1 MTEQQALW
9 SVDETT
15 SIRSYTLGNFRTI
28 PQIQQ
33 ISEETQFETVSQ
45 LIASSVSL
53 QMALAVLVVG
63 LIIIVTVY
71 RKFSSWIQTQ
81 KFSYTRPHI
90 SRFVRTAM
98 LAFFAIGLVS
108 SVNAYIQAFE
118 LFDEQDVT
126 LTDELSPSQ
135 TFAKILNTIN
145 ILVIGYT
152 ISHLIPIALNKR
164 EKTILEREDFESWKE
179 LKGFKDDNGDLFHK
193 IFKWVPPKIL
203 PEDLTKEEF
212 EKNLQTKEGL
222 NFLENYRTSKNVA
235 LGSYEKLVT
244 DPFEEWKKAER
255 KKYEKYFD
263 DCISGNNQMG
273 RKLVPGTKPQ
283 EIYPIDIWREVKRQR
298 EYEPIIPA
306 SKPSGHAKLQKER
319 VPKSAKQILPIGI
332 FVATVIGVV
341 GWWGVDL
348 FILATATGGM
358 ALGVGLALKETME
371 NYFAYILIRKDKI
384 FAEGDRVQLESG
396 YNGLVHRIT
405 PRVTY
410 VRHGLNESLAIIPTR
425 QLVSAEIINF
435 TKEIKLVPAIV
446 YVGVSYLN
454 DPKQVSAILVKV
466 GKRALI
472 EVKDSAGH
480 HIARQVRCP
489 YLDENKPSCGCD
501 KDLHV
506 DITQPTVRFNKF
518 NDSALD
524 FLVLVYVRDYGSQ
537 FKMKSDMRVI
547 MYEEFKKYDIRVPW
561 PIRTVYQGDEK
572 REAQEIAEREDK
584 RKQVVDEFGIGD
596 VASAEED

>member
-1 MTEQQALW
+1 MVEEL
-9 SVDETT
+9 
-15 SIRSYTLGNFRTI
+15 
-28 PQIQQ
+28 
-33 ISEETQFETVSQ
+33 SEFSAGQFETVSQ
-45 LIASSVSL
+45 LLASSVSL

-90 SRFVRTAM
+90 SRFARTAM

-164 EKTILEREDFESWKE
+164 EKTILEREDFESWKG
-179 LKGFKDDNGDLFHK
+179 LKGFKDDDGDLFHK
-193 IFKWVPPKIL
+193 IFKWIPPKML
-203 PEDLTKEEF
+203 PEDLSKEEF

-222 NFLENYRTSKNVA
+222 NFLENYRTSKDVA
-235 LGSYEKLVT
+235 LGSYEKLVS
-244 DPFEEWKKAER
+244 DPFEEWKKSVR
-255 KKYEKYFD
+255 KKYERYFD
-263 DCISGNNQMG
+263 DCVSGNNQTG

-283 EIYPIDIWREVKRQR
+283 EIYPIDVWREVKRQQ
-298 EYEPIIPA
+298 EYEPLIPA
-306 SKPSGHAKLQKER
+306 SKPSGNAELQKER
-319 VPKSAKQILPIGI
+319 VPKSAKQIIPIGI

-358 ALGVGLALKETME
+358 ALGIGLALKETME

-384 FAEGDRVQLESG
+384 FTEGDRVQLESG
-396 YNGLVHRIT
+396 YNGYVHRIT

-425 QLVSAEIINF
+425 QLVTAEIINF

-446 YVGVSYLN
+446 DVGVSYLN
-454 DPKQVSAILVKV
+454 DPKQVAAILVKV

-472 EVKDSAGH
+472 EVKDSNGH
-480 HIARQVRCP
+480 HVARQTRCP
-489 YLDENKPSCGCD
+489 YLDQNKPSCGCD
-501 KDLHV
+501 KDIHV
-506 DITQPTVRFNKF
+506 DIAQPTVRFNKF
-518 NDSALD
+518 NDSSLD
-524 FLVLVYVRDYGSQ
+524 FAIIVYVRDYGSQ

-547 MYEEFKKYDIRVPW
+547 MYEEFKRYDIRIPW

-572 REAQEIAEREDK
+572 REASEIAEHESK
-584 RKQVVDEFGIGD
+584 RKQVIDEFGIGD
-596 VASAEED
+596 LARGEGD

>member
-1 MTEQQALW
+1 MAEEFPEI
-9 SVDETT
+9 SV
-15 SIRSYTLGNFRTI
+15 G
-28 PQIQQ
+28 
-33 ISEETQFETVSQ
+33 QFETVSQ
-45 LIASSVSL
+45 LLASSTSL
-53 QMALAVLVVG
+53 QMALVALVVG
-63 LIIIVTVY
+63 LIIIACGY
-71 RKFSSWIQTQ
+71 RLFSRWTQTR
-81 KFSYTRPHI
+81 KFSYTSPHI
-90 SRFVRTAM
+90 SRFARTAM

-108 SVNAYIQAFE
+108 SVNAYIQIFE
-118 LFDEQDVT
+118 FFDEYAIT
-126 LTDELSPSQ
+126 STDELSPMQ

-164 EKTILEREDFESWKE
+164 EKSTLEREDFENWKE
-179 LKGFKDDNGDLFHK
+179 LKGFKDDEDNLFHN
-193 IFKWVPPKIL
+193 IFKWIPPKTL

-222 NFLENYRTSKNVA
+222 NFLENYRTSKGVSI
-235 LGSYEKLVT
+235 GSYEKQV
-244 DPFEEWKKAER
+244 DDAFKEWQKAER
-255 KKYEKYFD
+255 KKYEKYLNS
-263 DCISGNNQMG
+263 CISGNNQTG
-273 RKLVPGTKPQ
+273 RKLVLGSKPR
-283 EIYPIDIWREVKRQR
+283 EIYPIDVWREVKRQSG
-298 EYEPIIPA
+298 YDPIIPA
-306 SKPSGHAKLQKER
+306 SKPSGHAELQEER
-319 VPKSAKQILPIGI
+319 VPKSAKQVLPIGI
-332 FVATVIGVV
+332 FVATVVGVV
-341 GWWGVDL
+341 GWWGIDL

-358 ALGVGLALKETME
+358 ALGIGLALKETME

-384 FAEGDRVQLESG
+384 FVEGDRVQLESG

-425 QLVSAEIINF
+425 QLVSAEIINY

-446 YVGVSYLN
+446 DVGVSYLN
-454 DPKQVSAILVKV
+454 DPKQVAAILVKI

-480 HIARQVRCP
+480 HIARQIRCP
-489 YLDENKPSCGCD
+489 YLDQNKPSCGCD
-501 KDLHV
+501 KDIHV
-506 DITQPTVRFNKF
+506 DIAQPTVRFNKF

-524 FLVLVYVRDYGSQ
+524 FAVIVYVRDYGSQ

-572 REAQEIAEREDK
+572 REAQEIAEHESK
-584 RKQVVDEFGIGD
+584 RKQITDEFGMGD
-596 VASAEED
+596 LARGEGDE

>member
-1 MTEQQALW
+1 MVEEL
-9 SVDETT
+9 
-15 SIRSYTLGNFRTI
+15 
-28 PQIQQ
+28 
-33 ISEETQFETVSQ
+33 SEFSAGQFATVSQ
-45 LIASSVSL
+45 LLASSVSL

-90 SRFVRTAM
+90 SRFARTAM

-118 LFDEQDVT
+118 LFDEQAVT

-273 RKLVPGTKPQ
+273 RKLVPGTKLQ
-283 EIYPIDIWREVKRQR
+283 EIYPIDVWREEKRQR
-298 EYEPIIPA
+298 EYEPVIPA
-306 SKPSGHAKLQKER
+306 SKPSGHAELQEER
-319 VPKSAKQILPIGI
+319 VPKSAKQVLPIGI
-332 FVATVIGVV
+332 FVGTVIGVV

-384 FAEGDRVQLESG
+384 FTEGDRVQLESG
-396 YNGLVHRIT
+396 YNGYVHRIT

-425 QLVSAEIINF
+425 QLVSAEIINY

-446 YVGVSYLN
+446 DVGVSYLN
-454 DPKQVSAILVKV
+454 DPKQVAAILVKI
-466 GKRALI
+466 GKRALV

-480 HIARQVRCP
+480 HIARQIRCP
-489 YLDENKPSCGCD
+489 YLDQNKPSCGCD
-501 KDLHV
+501 KDIHV
-506 DITQPTVRFNKF
+506 DIAQPTVRFNKF

-524 FLVLVYVRDYGSQ
+524 FAVIVYVRDYGSQ

-572 REAQEIAEREDK
+572 REAQEIAEHESK
-584 RKQVVDEFGIGD
+584 RQQVTDEYGIGD
-596 VASAEED
+596 LALGGED

>member
-1 MTEQQALW
+1 MVEEL
-9 SVDETT
+9 
-15 SIRSYTLGNFRTI
+15 
-28 PQIQQ
+28 
-33 ISEETQFETVSQ
+33 SEFSAGQFETVSQ
-45 LIASSVSL
+45 LITSSVSL

-118 LFDEQDVT
+118 LFDEQDIT

-319 VPKSAKQILPIGI
+319 VPKSAKQIIPIGI
-332 FVATVIGVV
+332 FVGTVIGVV

-425 QLVSAEIINF
+425 QLVTAEIINF

-454 DPKQVSAILVKV
+454 DPKQVAAILVKI

-480 HIARQVRCP
+480 HLARQIRCP
-489 YLDENKPSCGCD
+489 YLDQNKPSCGCD
-501 KDLHV
+501 KDIHV
-506 DITQPTVRFNKF
+506 DISQPTVRFNKF

-572 REAQEIAEREDK
+572 REAQEIAEHESK
-584 RKQVVDEFGIGD
+584 RKQVTDEYGIGD
-596 VASAEED
+596 LAHGGED

>member
-1 MTEQQALW
+1 MAEEITEF
-9 SVDETT
+9 SV
-15 SIRSYTLGNFRTI
+15 G
-28 PQIQQ
+28 
-33 ISEETQFETVSQ
+33 QFETVSQ
-45 LIASSVSL
+45 LLSSSASL
-53 QMALAVLVVG
+53 QMALVALVVG
-63 LIIIVTVY
+63 LIIIACGY
-71 RKFSSWIQTQ
+71 RLFSRWTQTR

-90 SRFVRTAM
+90 SRFARTAM

-108 SVNAYIQAFE
+108 SVNAYIQVFE

-126 LTDELSPSQ
+126 LAGDLSPSQ

-164 EKTILEREDFESWKE
+164 EKSTLEREDFENWKE
-179 LKGFKDDNGDLFHK
+179 LKGFKDDEADLFHN
-193 IFKWVPPKIL
+193 IFKWIPPKML
-203 PEDLTKEEF
+203 PEDLSKEEF

-222 NFLENYRTSKNVA
+222 NFLENYRTSKDVA
-235 LGSYEKLVT
+235 LGSYEKLVS
-244 DPFEEWKKAER
+244 DPFEEWKRAVR
-255 KKYEKYFD
+255 KKYEQYFD
-263 DCISGNNQMG
+263 DCVSGNNQTG

-283 EIYPIDIWREVKRQR
+283 EIYPIDVWREVKRQQ
-298 EYEPIIPA
+298 EYEPLIPA
-306 SKPSGHAKLQKER
+306 SKPSGNAELQKER
-319 VPKSAKQILPIGI
+319 VPKSAKQIIPIGI

-358 ALGVGLALKETME
+358 ALGIGLALKETME

-454 DPKQVSAILVKV
+454 DPKQVAAILVKI

-480 HIARQVRCP
+480 HLARQIRCP
-489 YLDENKPSCGCD
+489 YLDQNKPSCGCD
-501 KDLHV
+501 KDIHV
-506 DITQPTVRFNKF
+506 DISQPTVRFNKF

-547 MYEEFKKYDIRVPW
+547 MYEEFKKYDIRIPW

-572 REAQEIAEREDK
+572 REAQEIAEHESK
-584 RKQVVDEFGIGD
+584 RQQVTDEYGIGD
-596 VASAEED
+596 LAHGGED

>member
-1 MTEQQALW
+1 MVEEL
-9 SVDETT
+9 
-15 SIRSYTLGNFRTI
+15 
-28 PQIQQ
+28 
-33 ISEETQFETVSQ
+33 SEFSAGQFETVSQ

-118 LFDEQDVT
+118 LFDEQAVT

-222 NFLENYRTSKNVA
+222 NFLENYRTSKDVA

-244 DPFEEWKKAER
+244 DPFEEWKKAVR
-255 KKYEKYFD
+255 KKYEQYFD
-263 DCISGNNQMG
+263 DCVSGNNQTG

-319 VPKSAKQILPIGI
+319 VPKSAKQIIPIGI
-332 FVATVIGVV
+332 FVGTVIGVV

-358 ALGVGLALKETME
+358 ALGIGLALKETME

-454 DPKQVSAILVKV
+454 DPKQVAAILVKI

-572 REAQEIAEREDK
+572 REAQEIAEHESK
-584 RKQVVDEFGIGD
+584 RKQVTDEYGIGD
-596 VASAEED
+596 LAHGGED

>member
-1 MTEQQALW
+1 MVEEL
-9 SVDETT
+9 
-15 SIRSYTLGNFRTI
+15 
-28 PQIQQ
+28 
-33 ISEETQFETVSQ
+33 SEFSAGQFETVSQ

-118 LFDEQDVT
+118 LFDEQDIT

-319 VPKSAKQILPIGI
+319 VPKSAKQIIPIGI
-332 FVATVIGVV
+332 FVGTVIGVV

-358 ALGVGLALKETME
+358 ALGIGLALKETME

>member
-1 MTEQQALW
+1 MVE
-9 SVDETT
+9 E
-15 SIRSYTLGNFRTI
+15 
-28 PQIQQ
+28 
-33 ISEETQFETVSQ
+33 ISEFSAGQFETVSQ
-45 LIASSVSL
+45 LLASSVSL

-90 SRFVRTAM
+90 SRFARTAM

-118 LFDEQDVT
+118 LFDEQAVT

-179 LKGFKDDNGDLFHK
+179 LKGFKDDDGDLFHK

-222 NFLENYRTSKNVA
+222 NFLENYRTSKDVA

-244 DPFEEWKKAER
+244 DPFEEWKKAVR
-255 KKYEKYFD
+255 KKYEKYFN
-263 DCISGNNQMG
+263 DCISGNNQTG

-319 VPKSAKQILPIGI
+319 VPKSAKQIIPIGI
-332 FVATVIGVV
+332 FVGTVIGVV

-384 FAEGDRVQLESG
+384 FTEGDRVQLESG
-396 YNGLVHRIT
+396 YNGYVHRIT

-454 DPKQVSAILVKV
+454 DPKQVAAILVKI

-480 HIARQVRCP
+480 HLARQIRCP
-489 YLDENKPSCGCD
+489 YLDQNKPSCGCD
-501 KDLHV
+501 KDIHV
-506 DITQPTVRFNKF
+506 DISQPTVRFNKF
-518 NDSALD
+518 NDSSLD
-524 FLVLVYVRDYGSQ
+524 FAVIVYVRDYGSQ

-572 REAQEIAEREDK
+572 REAQEIAEHESK
-584 RKQVVDEFGIGD
+584 RKQVTDEYGIGD
-596 VASAEED
+596 LAHGGED

>member
-1 MTEQQALW
+1 MAEEL
-9 SVDETT
+9 
-15 SIRSYTLGNFRTI
+15 
-28 PQIQQ
+28 
-33 ISEETQFETVSQ
+33 SEFSAGQFETVSQ
-45 LIASSVSL
+45 LLASSVSL
-53 QMALAVLVVG
+53 QMALVVLVVG
-63 LIIIVTVY
+63 LIIIVAIY

-90 SRFVRTAM
+90 SRFARTAM

-118 LFDEQDVT
+118 LFDEQAVT

-179 LKGFKDDNGDLFHK
+179 LKGFKDDDGDLFHK

-222 NFLENYRTSKNVA
+222 NFLENYRTSKDVA

-244 DPFEEWKKAER
+244 DPFEEWKKAVR

-319 VPKSAKQILPIGI
+319 VPKSAKQIIPIGI
-332 FVATVIGVV
+332 FVGTVIGVV

-384 FAEGDRVQLESG
+384 FVEGDRVQLESG

-454 DPKQVSAILVKV
+454 DPKQVAAILVKV

-506 DITQPTVRFNKF
+506 DISQPTVRFNKF

-572 REAQEIAEREDK
+572 REAQEIAEHESK
-584 RKQVVDEFGIGD
+584 RQQVTDEYGIGD
-596 VASAEED
+596 LAHGGED

>member
-1 MTEQQALW
+1 MVEEL
-9 SVDETT
+9 
-15 SIRSYTLGNFRTI
+15 
-28 PQIQQ
+28 
-33 ISEETQFETVSQ
+33 SEFSAGQFETVSQ

-53 QMALAVLVVG
+53 QMALVVLVVG

-164 EKTILEREDFESWKE
+164 EKTIHEREDFESWKE

-255 KKYEKYFD
+255 KKYEKYFN

-306 SKPSGHAKLQKER
+306 SKPSGHAKRQKER
-319 VPKSAKQILPIGI
+319 VPKSAKQIIPIGI
-332 FVATVIGVV
+332 FVGTVIGVV

-384 FAEGDRVQLESG
+384 FVEGDRVQLESG

-547 MYEEFKKYDIRVPW
+547 LYEEFKKYDIRVPW

>member
-1 MTEQQALW
+1 MVEEL
-9 SVDETT
+9 
-15 SIRSYTLGNFRTI
+15 
-28 PQIQQ
+28 
-33 ISEETQFETVSQ
+33 SEFSAGQFETVSQ

-118 LFDEQDVT
+118 LFDEQDIT

-179 LKGFKDDNGDLFHK
+179 LKGFKDDDGDLFHK
-193 IFKWVPPKIL
+193 IFKWIPPKIL

-222 NFLENYRTSKNVA
+222 NFLENYRTSKDVA

-244 DPFEEWKKAER
+244 DPLEEWKKAVR
-255 KKYEKYFD
+255 KKYEQYFD
-263 DCISGNNQMG
+263 DCVSGNNQTG

-384 FAEGDRVQLESG
+384 FVEGDRVQLESG

-572 REAQEIAEREDK
+572 REAQEIAEHESR
-584 RKQVVDEFGIGD
+584 RKQVTEEYGIGD
-596 VASAEED
+596 LAHGGED

>member
-1 MTEQQALW
+1 MVEEL
-9 SVDETT
+9 
-15 SIRSYTLGNFRTI
+15 
-28 PQIQQ
+28 
-33 ISEETQFETVSQ
+33 SEFSAGQFETVSQ
-45 LIASSVSL
+45 LLASSVSL

-90 SRFVRTAM
+90 SRFARTAM
-98 LAFFAIGLVS
+98 LAFFAIALVS

-118 LFDEQDVT
+118 LFDEQAVT

-179 LKGFKDDNGDLFHK
+179 LKGFKDDDGDLFHK
-193 IFKWVPPKIL
+193 IFKWIPPKML
-203 PEDLTKEEF
+203 PEDLSKEEF

-222 NFLENYRTSKNVA
+222 NFLENYRTSKDVA
-235 LGSYEKLVT
+235 IGSYEKLVS

-255 KKYEKYFD
+255 KKYEKYFN
-263 DCISGNNQMG
+263 DCISGNNQTG

-283 EIYPIDIWREVKRQR
+283 EIYPIDVWREVKRQQ
-298 EYEPIIPA
+298 EYEPLIPA
-306 SKPSGHAKLQKER
+306 SKPSGHAELQKER
-319 VPKSAKQILPIGI
+319 VPKSAKQIIPIGI
-332 FVATVIGVV
+332 FVGTVIGVV

-384 FAEGDRVQLESG
+384 FTEGDRVQLESG
-396 YNGLVHRIT
+396 YNGYVHRIT

-425 QLVSAEIINF
+425 QLVTAEIINY

-446 YVGVSYLN
+446 TVGVSYLN
-454 DPKQVSAILVKV
+454 DPKQVASILVKV

-472 EVKDSAGH
+472 EVKDSNGH
-480 HIARQVRCP
+480 HVARQTRCP
-489 YLDENKPSCGCD
+489 YLDQNKPSCGCD
-501 KDLHV
+501 KDIHV
-506 DITQPTVRFNKF
+506 DIAQPTVRFNKF
-518 NDSALD
+518 NDSSLD
-524 FLVLVYVRDYGSQ
+524 FAIIVYVRDYGSQ

-547 MYEEFKKYDIRVPW
+547 MYEEFKKYDIRIPW

-572 REAQEIAEREDK
+572 REAQEIAEHESK
-584 RKQVVDEFGIGD
+584 RKQVVDEFGVGD
-596 VASAEED
+596 LARGEGD

>member
-1 MTEQQALW
+1 MVE
-9 SVDETT
+9 E
-15 SIRSYTLGNFRTI
+15 
-28 PQIQQ
+28 
-33 ISEETQFETVSQ
+33 ISEFSAGEFETVSELLASDPDLQ
-45 LIASSVSL
+45 LL
-53 QMALAVLVVG
+53 MVLLGVG
-63 LIIIVTVY
+63 LAILATGY
-71 RKFSSWIQTQ
+71 RSFGKWMYGK
-81 KFSYTRPHI
+81 KFSYTRPHVA
-90 SRFVRTAM
+90 RFVRSAM
-98 LAFFAIGLVS
+98 LAFFAIGLVTSINIFVQVVETDAHNLS
-108 SVNAYIQAFE
+108 SVEALE
-118 LFDEQDVT
+118 
-126 LTDELSPSQ
+126 

-145 ILVIGYT
+145 ILVVGFT
-152 ISHLIPIALNKR
+152 VSHLIPIGLNKA
-164 EKTILEREDFESWKE
+164 EKTKLEAEDFENWKDV
-179 LKGFKDDNGDLFHK
+179 KGFKDDDGDLFHK

-244 DPFEEWKKAER
+244 EPFEEWKKAER
-255 KKYEKYFD
+255 KKYERYFD
-263 DCISGNNQMG
+263 DCISGNNQTG

-283 EIYPIDIWREVKRQR
+283 EIYPIDVWREVKRQQ
-298 EYEPIIPA
+298 EYEALIPA

-319 VPKSAKQILPIGI
+319 VPKSAKQIIPIGI
-332 FVATVIGVV
+332 FVGTIIGVV

-425 QLVSAEIINF
+425 QLVSAEIINY

-446 YVGVSYLN
+446 DVGVSYLN
-454 DPKQVSAILVKV
+454 DPKQVAAILVKV

-480 HIARQVRCP
+480 HIARQIRCP
-489 YLDENKPSCGCD
+489 YLDQNKPSCGCD
-501 KDLHV
+501 KDIHV
-506 DITQPTVRFNKF
+506 DIAQPTVRFNKF

-524 FLVLVYVRDYGSQ
+524 FAVIVYVRDYGSQ

-572 REAQEIAEREDK
+572 REAQEIAEHESE
-584 RKQVVDEFGIGD
+584 RKQVTDEYGIGD
-596 VASAEED
+596 LARGEGD

>member
-1 MTEQQALW
+1 MVEEL
-9 SVDETT
+9 
-15 SIRSYTLGNFRTI
+15 
-28 PQIQQ
+28 
-33 ISEETQFETVSQ
+33 SEFSAGQFETVSQ

-53 QMALAVLVVG
+53 QMALAVLVIG

-118 LFDEQDVT
+118 LFDEQDIT

-179 LKGFKDDNGDLFHK
+179 LKGFKDDDGDLFHK

-222 NFLENYRTSKNVA
+222 NFLENYQTSKNVA

-273 RKLVPGTKPQ
+273 RKLVPGTKLQ

-384 FAEGDRVQLESG
+384 FTEGDRVQLESG

-454 DPKQVSAILVKV
+454 DPKQVAAILVKI

-480 HIARQVRCP
+480 HIARQIRCP
-489 YLDENKPSCGCD
+489 YLDQNKPSCGCD
-501 KDLHV
+501 KDIHV
-506 DITQPTVRFNKF
+506 DISQPTVRFNKF

-572 REAQEIAEREDK
+572 REAQEIAEHESK
-584 RKQVVDEFGIGD
+584 RKQVTDEYGIGD
-596 VASAEED
+596 LAHGGED